1 MIIKKQQT
9 NNHSQNKTKQ
19 IKKQKAEQSIIM
31 VV

>member
-9 NNHSQNKTKQ
+9 TNHSQNKTRQ
-19 IKKQKAEQSIIM
+19 INKQKAKQSIIM